1 MRVTPQ
7 MRRNG
12 DVSALGRWADVTLK
26 SCMAGTFASVLPAN
40 LDAIEGP
47 GDDDFSPQSVAASH
61 SLFSMSCDSKQR
73 EPEARFI

>member
-1 MRVTPQ
+1 
-7 MRRNG
+7 
-12 DVSALGRWADVTLK
+12 
-26 SCMAGTFASVLPAN
+26 MAGTYASVLPAN